1 MAQGGD
7 ATSAGGT
14 APLPDTP
21 DAIEIAMAAVNSG
34 QPLPDIARTV
44 LEKQAALLD
53 EEARLVKR
61 QAHELDLKII
71 PERVLA
77 GLWLLLAAA
86 VLALIGG
93 LAWAVWRA
101 ARTDALVVEPFSMP
115 PALVQQGMT
124 GEVAAGRVLDQ
135 VSIMLKS
142 RSSTRSASSYQHDWG
157 DDLKIDIPNT
167 GLTLDQGW
175 KLLRRWLGRETRIS
189 GDVVQ
194 RGDQVTIVVRLGDGE
209 PQRITGPATDIDS
222 LLVAAGEHV
231 LRSTQ
236 PYRYAVYISQNPAR
250 REEQRAIFQRLIE
263 DRSPTER
270 FWGQIGLAA
279 LEREA
284 GNLDAGRRITMQMI
298 ADQPNW
304 ASGHRNLAYIEL
316 YLGRWGPAVQSLA
329 QAQRTPNVPLAD
341 AAAARRA
348 RNGADANLAFLQ
360 KDLPRMMQARA
371 TLAGLSEPL
380 PRQSRLVRFQAA
392 MMAHDIEQ
400 AGMLASQ
407 GLADI
412 VLGNTSVAR
421 QSLLDLVQRL
431 EVATLANDHVAIRS
445 LLAQVP
451 AIAAAAQNDPLDGNL
466 TRITA
471 STNWRPTM
479 ARAHIALGEFDRA
492 ANELANAPADC
503 LPCTLARAALAQAR
517 GDMATAARLH
527 DAAVSLAPRLPQPYL
542 ERGRFLLA
550 QRKYAAAER
559 NFRAA
564 EKLSNGWADPQK
576 YLGDALAAQGR
587 PAEARAAWAEAVRR
601 APKWAEAQ
609 AALKRAA

>member
-34 QPLPDIARTV
+34 QPLPDIARTL

-86 VLALIGG
+86 VLGLIGG

-101 ARTDALVVEPFSMP
+101 AHTDALVVEPFSMP

-124 GEVAAGRVLDQ
+124 GEVAAGRVIDR
-135 VSIMLKS
+135 IGEMYG
-142 RSSTRSASSYQHDWG
+142 RTASVRRATSYERNWG
-157 DDLKIDIPNT
+157 NDLKIDIPNT
-167 GLTLDQGW
+167 GLTLEQGW
-175 KLLRRWLGRETRIS
+175 TLLRRSFGRETRVS
-189 GDVVQ
+189 GD
-194 RGDQVTIVVRLGDGE
+194 IVETETGLLLSVRLSDGE
-209 PQRITGPATDIDS
+209 SFQFAGARDQREALIIR
-222 LLVAAGEHV
+222 AAEAV
-231 LRSTQ
+231 YRQSQ
-236 PYRYAVYISQNPAR
+236 PYRF
-250 REEQRAIFQRLIE
+250 AIFLRDANRFDEAEAIYRQLIE
-263 DRSPTER
+263 TGSPADRRWARVGLFNQIFWTKGQFAEASRTVNDAIAVDPDFYLPYLNLGTFHELSGHWQDAHSAYVDAAKR
-270 FWGQIGLAA
+270 FSGDELQPFDARMDRCVTANYASRYTVDIPGAMTLLDCVAAIDPALVNKLGPVSVPAA
-279 LEREA
+279 LA
-284 GNLDAGRRITMQMI
+284 QHDAELATKRNQIDNIFKYRPTVRRYRQQVRAVEIAMLSGSAANIT
-298 ADQPNW
+298 A
-304 ASGHRNLAYIEL
+304 
-316 YLGRWGPAVQSLA
+316 
-329 QAQRTPNVPLAD
+329 
-341 AAAARRA
+341 
-348 RNGADANLAFLQ
+348 
-360 KDLPRMMQARA
+360 
-371 TLAGLSEPL
+371 
-380 PRQSRLVRFQAA
+380 
-392 MMAHDIEQ
+392 
-400 AGMLASQ
+400 
-407 GLADI
+407 
-412 VLGNTSVAR
+412 
-421 QSLLDLVQRL
+421 
-431 EVATLANDHVAIRS
+431 
-445 LLAQVP
+445 
-451 AIAAAAQNDPLDGNL
+451 AIAAADGAMADVQADGAVNGSRTL
-466 TRITA
+466 LA
-471 STNWRPTM
+471 ANVGGPVL
-479 ARAHIALGEFDRA
+479 ARAHLMLGQLA
-492 ANELANAPADC
+492 AAEARLAQSAPDC

-550 QRKYAAAER
+550 QRKYTAAER

-587 PAEARAAWAEAVRR
+587 PADARAAWAEAVRR

-609 AALKRAA
+609 AAFRRAA